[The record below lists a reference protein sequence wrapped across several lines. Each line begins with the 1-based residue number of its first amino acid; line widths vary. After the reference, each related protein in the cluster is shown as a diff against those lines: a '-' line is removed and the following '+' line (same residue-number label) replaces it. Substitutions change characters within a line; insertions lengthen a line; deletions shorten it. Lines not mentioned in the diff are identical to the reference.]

1 MTIDA
6 FGVEDFLS
14 KLPLFNELAASE
26 LADIVLAT
34 TELQVTRGTMV
45 FNRGESCIGFHIL
58 VRGLIKLALVSDQG
72 GEKVVKIIVPG
83 QSFGEALMFLERP
96 YIVSA
101 QALADSWLLHVPKQ
115 IVFAEIERRPRFAH
129 KMLAGLSQRL
139 HGLMS
144 DIEAYTLHSGTRR
157 VIDYLLKHG
166 ALIDGDRFKLE
177 VSKTVL
183 ASRLN
188 LTPEHFSRILRD
200 LCANELIVVKG
211 RLITITDV
219 QRLHDHRG

>member
-1 MTIDA
+1 MTNA
-6 FGVEDFLS
+6 FGVQDFLS
-14 KLPLFNELAASE
+14 KLPLFNELAPGE

-34 TELQVTRGTMV
+34 TEVQVARGNMV
-45 FNRGESCIGFHIL
+45 FNRGESCVGFHIL
-58 VRGLIKLALVSDQG
+58 VRGLIKLALVSHQG

-83 QSFGEALMFLERP
+83 QSFGEALMFMERP

-101 QALADSWLLHVPKQ
+101 QALADSLLLHVPKQ
-115 IVFAEIERRPRFAH
+115 TVFAEIERHPRFAH

-157 VIDYLLKHG
+157 VIDYFLKHG
-166 ALIDGDRFKLE
+166 ALIDGDRFRLE

-219 QRLHDHRG
+219 QRLHEHRG